1 MFTSGLNKS
10 FNTVLLCRS
19 INSSCRLT
27 GALSTSTV
35 NGLDKIFNLLSN
47 FLKSLKRHKNSAHRS
62 LNFLLYVS
70 ASWGPI
76 DNEFRG
82 VGKCCNFFPSL
93 ELPFLSY
100 RQQIIIYIF
109 YNINFNN

>member
-1 MFTSGLNKS
+1 MFTPGLNKS

-47 FLKSLKRHKNSAHRS
+47 FLKSLKRHRS
-62 LNFLLYVS
+62 LNFLLYAS
-70 ASWGPI
+70 ASWAPI
-76 DNEFRG
+76 DNEFK

-93 ELPFLSY
+93 ELPFLSD

-109 YNINFNN
+109 YNLNFNN

>member
-1 MFTSGLNKS
+1 MFTPGLNKS

-35 NGLDKIFNLLSN
+35 NGLDNIFNLLSN

-62 LNFLLYVS
+62 LNFLQYVS
-70 ASWGPI
+70 TSWAPI
-76 DNEFRG
+76 DNEFR

-93 ELPFLSY
+93 ELPFLSD

-109 YNINFNN
+109 IQH